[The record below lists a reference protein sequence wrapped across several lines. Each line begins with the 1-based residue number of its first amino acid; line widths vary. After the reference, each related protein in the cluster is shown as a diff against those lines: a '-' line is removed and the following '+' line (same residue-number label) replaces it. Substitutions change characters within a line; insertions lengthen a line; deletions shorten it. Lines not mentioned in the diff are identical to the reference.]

1 MFLPIY
7 DVQNSGM
14 VHAVLTWTGNLLCH
28 TECIRDTEF
37 DLFLTRQR
45 VQVEI
50 VCGRD
55 KTQLAVFSFLPIR
68 FGTGGRLQRSCG
80 YIEGK
85 DDGKHTQYAF
95 LGFSDKNKSSLH
107 HKYM

>member
-14 VHAVLTWTGNLLCH
+14 VHAVLTWTGNLLYH

-37 DLFLTRQR
+37 DLFHTRQR

-55 KTQLAVFSFLPIR
+55 KTQLAVFFFFANQIR
-68 FGTGGRLQRSCG
+68 DRRKTATFMRL
-80 YIEGK
+80 Y
-85 DDGKHTQYAF
+85 
-95 LGFSDKNKSSLH
+95 
-107 HKYM
+107 